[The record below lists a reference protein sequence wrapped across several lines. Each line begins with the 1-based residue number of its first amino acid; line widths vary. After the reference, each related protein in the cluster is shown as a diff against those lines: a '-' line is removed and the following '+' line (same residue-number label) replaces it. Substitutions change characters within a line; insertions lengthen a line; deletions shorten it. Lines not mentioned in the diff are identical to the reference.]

1 MNSLGMSLYL
11 LSWSR
16 NTLNSVELEVHCC
29 VHKSPPLVPV
39 LSQVNAVYIF
49 PSIILGSILLLSCHL
64 CLDLQSGIFPSSFPV
79 SPLCVTC
86 PTHPIPYLI
95 IVMFTNREQEPYNSS
110 VYAICFWPVKFSSRR
125 LEVTFLYSNSNT
137 TLVDKTKH
145 VFYPLPS
152 QPNLVQKLTNNLHT
166 IHYSLHLLPPSYA
179 HTAFLAPCSYTPS
192 TYFVP
197 SI

>member
-1 MNSLGMSLYL
+1 
-11 LSWSR
+11 
-16 NTLNSVELEVHCC
+16 
-29 VHKSPPLVPV
+29 
-39 LSQVNAVYIF
+39 
-49 PSIILGSILLLSCHL
+49 
-64 CLDLQSGIFPSSFPV
+64 
-79 SPLCVTC
+79 
-86 PTHPIPYLI
+86 LI

-197 SI
+197 SIWEVTFYTHKKQQPKLLLCIVIFVFLDSTEEGKRFQTEWY

>member
-1 MNSLGMSLYL
+1 MNSLGMRLYL

-79 SPLCVTC
+79 CFFCLSPVCHM
-86 PTHPIPYLI
+86 PRPSHPLFDYHN
-95 IVMFTNREQEPYNSS
+95 V
-110 VYAICFWPVKFSSRR
+110 
-125 LEVTFLYSNSNT
+125 
-137 TLVDKTKH
+137 
-145 VFYPLPS
+145 
-152 QPNLVQKLTNNLHT
+152 
-166 IHYSLHLLPPSYA
+166 
-179 HTAFLAPCSYTPS
+179 
-192 TYFVP
+192 
-197 SI
+197 